1 MLLVYVFDCCVGLT
15 GTVILR
21 SGKLSDVILQLQ
33 ELTKGVNESVSSPGY
48 DGAYYAAQ
56 VYCSELILFL
66 LNKVPVLL

>member
-1 MLLVYVFDCCVGLT
+1 MYDCCVGLT

-33 ELTKGVNESVSSPGY
+33 ELTKGVNETASSPAY

-56 VYCSELILFL
+56 VCCFELFREL
-66 LNKVPVLL
+66 LN